1 MAGGRVPPGNAGE
14 GGEQVVAVL
23 VRLHQQEVTEYHRLQ
38 LLLLLLHAAY
48 GDFLR
53 FSWWLSTTSNFTTQ
67 QGSDLEEE
75 EALGAIIAFSAKKCQ
90 SYGSYFFLDGAVTS
104 LLRMMQYLGSWRNH
118 LVIKCFFPAKNL
130 LYIKN
135 RR

>member
-1 MAGGRVPPGNAGE
+1 LSHLYTGEVGGELVAGGRVPPGNAGE

-53 FSWWLSTTSNFTTQ
+53 YGWVAVNGVKLHYTAA
-67 QGSDLEEE
+67 GS
-75 EALGAIIAFSAKKCQ
+75 
-90 SYGSYFFLDGAVTS
+90 
-104 LLRMMQYLGSWRNH
+104 
-118 LVIKCFFPAKNL
+118 
-130 LYIKN
+130 
-135 RR
+135 